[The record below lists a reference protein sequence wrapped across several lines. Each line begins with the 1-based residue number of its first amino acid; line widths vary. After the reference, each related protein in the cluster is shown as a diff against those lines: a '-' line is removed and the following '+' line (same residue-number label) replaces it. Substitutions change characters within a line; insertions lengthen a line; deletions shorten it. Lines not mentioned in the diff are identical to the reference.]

1 VAQPTATWLA
11 RRFGV
16 AVTWLPFDLHPEYP
30 AAGLPRERL
39 LARYGEEM
47 GERMRATFAAR
58 GLEYNPHPEVVPNTM
73 AALRLSELARDL
85 GRHDE
90 VHDRLMDAYWADAQD
105 LGDQAVLRALA
116 EELGL
121 PNAEVEDVLG
131 SERYR
136 DRVEGSTRQAVSI
149 GANAVPAFLLDRRLL
164 VLGAQPDAVFEQAF
178 AQLEAS

>member
-1 VAQPTATWLA
+1 MAQPTATWLA

-16 AVTWLPFDLHPEYP
+16 GVTWLPFDLHP
-30 AAGLPRERL
+30 
-39 LARYGEEM
+39 
-47 GERMRATFAAR
+47 
-58 GLEYNPHPEVVPNTM
+58 NVVPNTM

-85 GRHDE
+85 DRHDE
-90 VHDRLMDAYWADAQD
+90 VHDRLMDAYWAEAQD
-105 LGDQAVLRALA
+105 LGDPDVLRAPA
-116 EELGL
+116 AELGL
-121 PNAEVEDVLG
+121 PSGEVEDILE

-136 DRVEGSTRQAVSI
+136 DRVEESTRQAVSI